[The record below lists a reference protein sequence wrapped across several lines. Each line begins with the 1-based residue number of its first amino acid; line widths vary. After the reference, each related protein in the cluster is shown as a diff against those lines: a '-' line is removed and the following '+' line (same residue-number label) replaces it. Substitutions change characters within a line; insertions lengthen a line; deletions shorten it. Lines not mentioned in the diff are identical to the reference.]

1 MGGVEAPPSTHTENG
16 RVSPAPP
23 AWQAVGR
30 LPRPDQ
36 PGYWGKRS
44 ASWRQAVLVRAT
56 AVSARLTCPGHV
68 TIQPGPGPDPALELV
83 EAAAQSARERNTLGR
98 WWQGTLLERS
108 WMCLHEAEAML
119 AERESTAVLRARLP
133 GLLAAAE
140 TVLTCTDRRL
150 LAAREIDR
158 GLAAAPTPAPTPA
171 PTQAPT
177 PTTPPGTAAAA
188 STQPGAAEPDP
199 AGSGKP
205 ADPAAVRPTA
215 GELAQAELDARGRH
229 QVGELIRAIYGVW
242 DERYARSRNFRNRL
256 IRTFLVLS
264 AAVLGLVLLSALAGH
279 TPEFCGLRPA
289 SAGEH
294 AIDSC
299 PSHHAAPDTSD
310 LALVLIFGA
319 VGGLLG
325 ALPALA
331 RMSGSWNRF
340 GLPSWQAALKIP
352 TGALTGLL
360 GALLL
365 NAGIAQLSPTASPA
379 ALLVTAL
386 GFGAGQQA
394 VTRYVD
400 RHTESLLAA
409 TPTDQ
414 ERKQLAS
421 TAPATGP
428 RDAPDLSDTGPVTA

>member
-1 MGGVEAPPSTHTENG
+1 MSVVEDTAPNAHTDNGNAPPS
-16 RVSPAPP
+16 PAPSAP
-23 AWQAVGR
+23 TGTATPGGQTGAPT
-30 LPRPDQ
+30 LRPDQ
-36 PGYWGKRS
+36 PGYWAGGS
-44 ASWRQAVLVRAT
+44 ASWRQAVLVRAS
-56 AVSARLTCPGHV
+56 AVRARLTCPGHV
-68 TIQPGPGPDPALELV
+68 VIGPGPGPDPALELV
-83 EAAAQSARERNTLGR
+83 EAAAQAARARNTFGR
-98 WWQGTLLERS
+98 WWQGTLMERS
-108 WMCLHEAEAML
+108 WLCLHEAEAML

-140 TVLTCTDRRL
+140 TVLTCADRRL
-150 LAAREIDR
+150 LAAREIDQA
-158 GLAAAPTPAPTPA
+158 LAAAPTSTRL
-171 PTQAPT
+171 
-177 PTTPPGTAAAA
+177 GTAGTG
-188 STQPGAAEPDP
+188 SSGGGGQPESAEPHP
-199 AGSGKP
+199 AGPGQP
-205 ADPAAVRPTA
+205 ADPAAARPAA
-215 GELAQAELDARGRH
+215 GDLSQAELDGRGRH
-229 QVGELIRAIYGVW
+229 QVGELIRAVYGVW
-242 DERYARSRNFRNRL
+242 DERYARSRSFRNRL
-256 IRTFLVLS
+256 IRTFLILVV
-264 AAVLGLVLLSALAGH
+264 AVLGLFLLSALAGH

-289 SAGEH
+289 TAGEH

-310 LALVLIFGA
+310 LALVLLFGA

-325 ALPALA
+325 ALPVLA
-331 RMSGSWNRF
+331 RMGGSWNRF
-340 GLPSWQAALKIP
+340 SLPSWQAALKIP

-409 TPTDQ
+409 TPTEQ

-421 TAPATGP
+421 TAPEPAPGTLP
-428 RDAPDLSDTGPVTA
+428 RRRTPAA